1 MSITLVAGLGNPGR
15 DYAAT
20 RHNAGWQ
27 VLDALAARE
36 KLSWRREHA
45 FDAEIARWSRP
56 DGRVLL
62 LAKPLTFMN
71 DSGRSVAALASYFKI
86 GNGSIAVVYD
96 DLAIALGRVKVN
108 EAGGAGG
115 HNGIASLLQHVG
127 DGFVRFRIGIG
138 PKQPAQMD
146 LKDFVLGKFTPEQN
160 SLFESKLNEMLSGL
174 DLLLESGPARA
185 MNTLNR
191 RETNETDQP

>member
-27 VLDALAARE
+27 LLDALARRE
-36 KLSWRREHA
+36 GLSWRHEKS
-45 FDAEIARWSRP
+45 FDAEITRWTRP
-56 DGRVLL
+56 DGRVVL
-62 LAKPLTFMN
+62 LAKPQTFMN
-71 DSGRSVAALASYFKI
+71 DSGRSLAALGAYFKV
-86 GNGSIAVVYD
+86 GNRAMAVVYD
-96 DLAIALGRVKVN
+96 DLALDLGRLKIS
-108 EAGGAGG
+108 ERGSSGG

-138 PKQPAQMD
+138 PKAPAQMD
-146 LKDFVLGKFTPEQN
+146 LKDFVLGKFTPEQQA
-160 SLFESKLNEMLSGL
+160 LFDKNLDQMLSGL
-174 DLLLESGPARA
+174 DLLLTSGPAQA

-191 RETNETDQP
+191 RETHEPDQP